1 MYMLGKKYSNQGM
14 NIELTSYIYNKQNV
28 WLRSKGI
35 ALILGYKNENTNQIL
50 KNHVSEKI

>member
-1 MYMLGKKYSNQGM
+1 MLGKKYSNQGM